1 MGSMKPNAT
10 GTEKRKVVVIG
21 GGVIGAMCAWY
32 LNQANFDVTILDRGR
47 LGGGCSHGNCGYVSP
62 SHILPLAKPGA
73 VVDALQSLFR
83 RNSPLK
89 VRFRWSPA
97 LWHWFL
103 QFARRCNQ
111 RDMID
116 SGEGLHVLL
125 QSSRNLFQELVRQ
138 NRLEC
143 EWQEQGLLFVF
154 RDRQRWEHYS
164 AVNELLNRQ
173 FGVSAE
179 KIDGDKLVQ
188 MEPAL
193 KPGLAGAWY
202 YRGDCHLRPDL
213 LMRSMGEL
221 LASRGVRIQEQCR
234 VDRFLVERNVCR
246 SVVAGERRFDADC
259 FVLATGAWT
268 PQFNRQ
274 LDCKIPIQPGKGYSL
289 TMPHPRQVPRIPLIF
304 EQHRVAVT
312 PLRDKYRIGSTMEFA
327 GYDASLN
334 RSRLSLLKSAAEI
347 YLHAPYCEP
356 IEEEWFGWRP
366 MTWDGKPIIDRS
378 PGIENMWIAAGHN
391 MLGVSLATGTGKLI
405 AEMITGRP
413 PHVPHSHF
421 AVSRFVK

>member
-1 MGSMKPNAT
+1 
-10 GTEKRKVVVIG
+10 
-21 GGVIGAMCAWY
+21 
-32 LNQANFDVTILDRGR
+32 
-47 LGGGCSHGNCGYVSP
+47 
-62 SHILPLAKPGA
+62 LAKPGA

-89 VRFRWSPA
+89 IRFQWSPA

-103 QFARRCNQ
+103 NFARQCNH

-138 NRLEC
+138 NRLKC

-154 RDRQRWEHYS
+154 RDRQRWDHYS
-164 AVNELLNRQ
+164 GVNELLSRQ

-179 KIDGDKLVQ
+179 KLDRDELVQ

-193 KPGLAGAWY
+193 KPGLGGAWY
-202 YRGDCHLRPDL
+202 YRCDCHLRPDL

-221 LASRGVRIQEQCR
+221 LASHGVRILEQCS
-234 VDRFLVERNVCR
+234 VDRFVVDHNVCR
-246 SVVAGERRFDADC
+246 SVVAGERRFDADY

-312 PLRDKYRIGSTMEFA
+312 PLQDKYRIGSTMEFA
-327 GYDASLN
+327 GYDATLN

-347 YLHAPYCEP
+347 YLHTPYCEP

-378 PGIENMWIAAGHN
+378 PSIANLWIAAGHN
-391 MLGVSLATGTGKLI
+391 MLGVSLATATGKLI
-405 AEMITGRP
+405 AEMISGRP